1 MSSASIWFVSRRSSI
16 CTLLVAVALAHV
28 PAGAEAL
35 AAGSPAAA
43 GRCTGAATLKQ
54 GSRSKIG
61 FQVRCE
67 RPVDGFVLGVF
78 LSGRKPAAGEQPL
91 VLSYRRHLRRG
102 SSAWESKACTRRS
115 GAAIECEVG
124 SSDPTVW
131 VGELSVRKGQ
141 RCRRPLWL
149 RQTPFV
155 SDDPSDPPPPP
166 SLRWYTLFRDKPAD
180 CP

>member
-1 MSSASIWFVSRRSSI
+1 MTRRSSI
-16 CTLLVAVALAHV
+16 CTLLVVAALACA
-28 PAGAEAL
+28 PGGAEAL

-43 GRCTGAATLKQ
+43 GKCTGGAALKQ

-61 FQVRCE
+61 FRVRCE
-67 RPVDGFVLGVF
+67 RPVDGFVLGAI
-78 LSGRKPAAGEQPL
+78 LSGRKPDAGEQPL

-102 SSAWESKACTRRS
+102 PSAWESKACTRRS
-115 GAAIECEVG
+115 GAEIECEVG
-124 SSDPTVW
+124 SSGPTVW

-141 RCRRPLWL
+141 RCSRPLWL

-166 SLRWYTLFRDKPAD
+166 SLRWYTLFRDRPAG
-180 CP
+180 CS

>member
-1 MSSASIWFVSRRSSI
+1 M
-16 CTLLVAVALAHV
+16 VAALAYA

-43 GRCTGAATLKQ
+43 GRCTGGATLKQ
-54 GSRSKIG
+54 GGRSKIG
-61 FQVRCE
+61 FRVRCE
-67 RPVDGFVLGVF
+67 RPVDGFVLSVI
-78 LSGRKPAAGEQPL
+78 LWGRKPGVGEQPL
-91 VLSYRRHLRRG
+91 VLSYRPHLRRG

-115 GAAIECEVG
+115 GAVIECEVG
-124 SSDPTVW
+124 SSGPTVW

-141 RCRRPLWL
+141 RCRRPLQL

-155 SDDPSDPPPPP
+155 SDGPSDPPPPP
-166 SLRWYTLFRDKPAD
+166 SLRWYTLFRAKPAG